1 MKIERAFR
9 FKHASGSF
17 VSPAVL
23 SIEFPASRVP
33 FPPEQEVE
41 KALDEALAEF
51 VDDGVA
57 VIED

>member
-1 MKIERAFR
+1 MKIERTFR

-23 SIEFPASRVP
+23 SIEFPP
-33 FPPEQEVE
+33 QEEVE
-41 KALDEALAEF
+41 KALDEALAEL